1 MGSASEADDVR
12 EHLLDVD
19 GGLADGAGAD
29 AGEPKIRV
37 RGLRRLSDT
46 TGDEIL
52 RGVDL
57 DVPRGVVMGVIGP
70 SGSGKSTLLR
80 ALNRLWE
87 PAPGAVFLDG
97 ADICAIDVLALRRKV
112 GMLFQLPAM
121 FDGTVADNVR
131 YGPQLRGKKLT
142 EAEVKNLLTLADLD
156 PAMSSKP
163 ASELSVGQAQRVA
176 LARTLANDPE
186 ACPSIHILMLP
197 CIILSW
203 HTCHLTVLLLLQ
215 VLLLDEPTSALDP
228 ISTQNIEE
236 AIVRLKKTRG
246 LTTVMV
252 SHSVKQ
258 IQRIADLVCL
268 VVAGEIVEVL
278 APSQLS
284 DAKHPMAQRFLE
296 LS

>member
-1 MGSASEADDVR
+1 DDLR

-19 GGLADGAGAD
+19 GLATGGENGAA
-29 AGEPKIRV
+29 PKIRV
-37 RGLRRLSDT
+37 RGLRRLADT
-46 TGDEIL
+46 TAEEIL

-87 PAPGAVFLDG
+87 PAPGAVLLDG
-97 ADICAIDVLALRRKV
+97 VDICGLDVLALRRKV

-121 FDGTVADNVR
+121 FDGTVAENVR

-142 EAEVKNLLTLADLD
+142 ETEVKNLLSLADLD
-156 PAMSSKP
+156 PALSSKP
-163 ASELSVGQAQRVA
+163 ASELSVGQAQR
-176 LARTLANDPE
+176 
-186 ACPSIHILMLP
+186 
-197 CIILSW
+197 
-203 HTCHLTVLLLLQ
+203 

-246 LTTVMV
+246 LTTVIV

-284 DAKHPMAQRFLE
+284 DAKHPMARRFLE
-296 LS
+296 LSN

>member
-1 MGSASEADDVR
+1 MQLIPTTIRPNCETLLLSTADDPSSLLCTSADGSR
-12 EHLLDVD
+12 EHLLDV
-19 GGLADGAGAD
+19 GGLAAG
-29 AGEPKIRV
+29 GPKIRV
-37 RGLRRLSDT
+37 RGLRRRAEAS
-46 TGDEIL
+46 GEEIL

-87 PAPGAVFLDG
+87 PAPGAVTLDG
-97 ADICAIDVLALRRKV
+97 ADICGMDVLALRRKV

-131 YGPQLRGKKLT
+131 YGPQLRGKKLS
-142 EAEVKNLLTLADLD
+142 EAEVKSLLSLSDLD
-156 PAMSSKP
+156 PALSSRP

-186 ACPSIHILMLP
+186 
-197 CIILSW
+197 
-203 HTCHLTVLLLLQ
+203 

-236 AIVRLKKTRG
+236 AIVRLKMARG
-246 LTTVMV
+246 LTTVIV

-268 VVAGEIVEVL
+268 VVDGEVVEVL
-278 APSQLS
+278 APSALS
-284 DAKHPMAQRFLE
+284 EAKHPMARRFLE
-296 LS
+296 LSS

>member
-1 MGSASEADDVR
+1 MG
-12 EHLLDVD
+12 
-19 GGLADGAGAD
+19 
-29 AGEPKIRV
+29 I
-37 RGLRRLSDT
+37 
-46 TGDEIL
+46 
-52 RGVDL
+52 
-57 DVPRGVVMGVIGP
+57 IGP

-97 ADICAIDVLALRRKV
+97 ADICGLDVRALRRRV
-112 GMLFQLPAM
+112 GMLFQQPAM
-121 FDGTVADNVR
+121 FDGTVAYNVR

-142 EAEVKNLLTLADLD
+142 EAEVQNLLTLADLD

-163 ASELSVGQAQRVA
+163 ATELSVGQAQRVA

-186 ACPSIHILMLP
+186 
-197 CIILSW
+197 
-203 HTCHLTVLLLLQ
+203 

-228 ISTQNIEE
+228 ISTQNIEDT
-236 AIVRLKKTRG
+236 IVRLKKTRG
-246 LTTVMV
+246 LTTVIV

-268 VVAGEIVEVL
+268 LVAGEIVEVL
-278 APSQLS
+278 SPSKLS
-284 DAKHPMAQRFLE
+284 NAKHPMARRFLE

>member
-1 MGSASEADDVR
+1 MGSASEHDVR

-19 GGLADGAGAD
+19 GVGEEGAAAA
-29 AGEPKIRV
+29 AGPKIRV
-37 RGLRRLSDT
+37 RGLTRRSEAR
-46 TGDEIL
+46 GEEIL

-57 DVPRGVVMGVIGP
+57 DVPRGVVVGVIGP

-87 PAPGAVFLDG
+87 PAPGAVLLDG
-97 ADICAIDVLALRRKV
+97 VDICGIDVLALRRKV

-131 YGPQLRGKKLT
+131 YGPQLQGKKLT
-142 EAEVKNLLTLADLD
+142 DAEVQSLLSLADLD
-156 PAMSSKP
+156 PALCSKP

-186 ACPSIHILMLP
+186 
-197 CIILSW
+197 
-203 HTCHLTVLLLLQ
+203 

-268 VVAGEIVEVL
+268 LVAGEVVEVL
-278 APSQLS
+278 PPSELS
-284 DAKHPMAQRFLE
+284 DAKHPMARRFLE

>member
-1 MGSASEADDVR
+1 MGSASADDLQ

-19 GGLADGAGAD
+19 GLQATDGGVAGAP
-29 AGEPKIRV
+29 PKIRV
-37 RGLRRLSDT
+37 RGLRRVADT
-46 TGDEIL
+46 AGGEEIL

-87 PAPGAVFLDG
+87 PAPGAVLLDG
-97 ADICAIDVLALRRKV
+97 ADIRGIDVLALRRKV

-142 EAEVKNLLTLADLD
+142 EAEVKNLLSMADLD
-156 PAMSSKP
+156 PALSSKP

-186 ACPSIHILMLP
+186 
-197 CIILSW
+197 
-203 HTCHLTVLLLLQ
+203 

-246 LTTVMV
+246 LTTVVV

-278 APSQLS
+278 APSELS
-284 DAKHPMAQRFLE
+284 EAKHPMARRFLE
-296 LS
+296 LSN